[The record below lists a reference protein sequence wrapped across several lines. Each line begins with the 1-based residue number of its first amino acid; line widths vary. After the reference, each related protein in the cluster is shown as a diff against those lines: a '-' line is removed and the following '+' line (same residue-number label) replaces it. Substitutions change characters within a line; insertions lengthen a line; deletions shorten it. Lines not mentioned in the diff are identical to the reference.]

1 MSLELHPD
9 FFCDSSDDLKALSE
23 TATSILNSAYSTL
36 RDPSARANYMLKILN
51 EGNRLDE
58 RSLPDGFLE
67 EMFFLQ
73 ESLDDLLE
81 SNKNDELS
89 KLLENLFKRRNNL
102 ILYYS
107 VIFKKFDRC
116 DNNSQLLQQLQTNL
130 NAERYLHRLIER
142 IPEKD

>member
-1 MSLELHPD
+1 
-9 FFCDSSDDLKALSE
+9 
-23 TATSILNSAYSTL
+23 
-36 RDPSARANYMLKILN
+36 
-51 EGNRLDE
+51 
-58 RSLPDGFLE
+58 
-67 EMFFLQ
+67 MFFLQ